1 MILWLLF
8 LERDWKKMKKEK
20 KKSLIYT
27 IRTKLETR
35 SFKHFLQSVSDNETT
50 HTVCKIVLAIGLHL
64 CTWNSIGLYWWAD
77 LESVTTP
84 NLFNFLYAKCK
95 KKMTMI
101 ILFSLFFPF
110 FVIKSFTF
118 FKVWV
123 SHARSIKP
131 MSILADLWKKKINLI
146 PVWTQVFVDECDR
159 KSYNFYSTFQY
170 LFCKYSRVKRCT
182 AE

>member
-1 MILWLLF
+1 MTPIFGKRLKEN
-8 LERDWKKMKKEK
+8 ERRE

-27 IRTKLETR
+27 LRTKLETR

-84 NLFNFLYAKCK
+84 NLFNFPYAKCK
-95 KKMTMI
+95 RKR
-101 ILFSLFFPF
+101 LWSFYFLSFFPF